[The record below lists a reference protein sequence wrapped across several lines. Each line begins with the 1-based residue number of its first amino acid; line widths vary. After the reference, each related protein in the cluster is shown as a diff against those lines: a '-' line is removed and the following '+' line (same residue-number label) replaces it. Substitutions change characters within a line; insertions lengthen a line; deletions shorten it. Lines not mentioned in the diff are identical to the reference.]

1 MNEPMMRGDFTGG
14 FRPQNAP
21 DNRFITFAAKSVPDK
36 AKSIAE
42 GRPMF
47 MQRIFIT
54 IQTPGDN
61 LNVPTRVATDADIAE
76 FPRQWAAFQAGREAI
91 PEGTL
96 LSVMFPN
103 NPELV
108 DMFRAQKIFVIEQI
122 ASMADGEG
130 QRFMGFQKMKQDAQ
144 AFLKAAD
151 GSKDFHVLRNQVE
164 KLTLEMKALS
174 DRNAALETA
183 LAKKETD
190 DGEPAKRKPGRP
202 PNPPTAA

>member
-21 DNRFITFAAKSVPDK
+21 DNRFVTFAAKSVPDK

-47 MQRIFIT
+47 KQQIFIT
-54 IQTPGDN
+54 VQTPGDN
-61 LNVPTRVATDADIAE
+61 LNVPTRLATDADAAE
-76 FPRQWAAFQAGREAI
+76 FPRQWEAFKAGREAV

-108 DMFRAQKIFVIEQI
+108 DMFRAQKVFVVEQL
-122 ASMADGEG
+122 AGMSDSEG
-130 QRFMGFQKMKQDAQ
+130 QRFMGFQKMKQDAT
-144 AFLKAAD
+144 AFLKASGD
-151 GSKDFHVLRNQVE
+151 GKDFHVLRDRLE
-164 KLTLEMKALS
+164 KLELEARTKD
-174 DRNAALETA
+174 DRIAALETA
-183 LAKKETD
+183 LAKKAKK
-190 DGEPAKRKPGRP
+190 EPQDVI
-202 PNPPTAA
+202 

>member
-1 MNEPMMRGDFTGG
+1 MNEPMLRGDFTGG

-21 DNRFITFAAKSVPDK
+21 DNRFITFSARSVPDK

-47 MQRIFIT
+47 QQKIFIT

-61 LNVPTRVATDADIAE
+61 LNIPTRLATDADTAE
-76 FPRQWAAFQAGREAI
+76 FPRQWQAFQAGREAI

-108 DMFRAQKIFVIEQI
+108 DMFRSQKIFVIEQI
-122 ASMADGEG
+122 AGMADSEG

-151 GSKDFHVLRNQVE
+151 GGKDFHILRDRLE
-164 KLTLEMKALS
+164 KLELEAKTKD
-174 DRNAALETA
+174 DRIAALEIA
-183 LAKKETD
+183 LAKKNED
-190 DGEPAKRKPGRP
+190 DEPAKRGPGRP
-202 PNPPTAA
+202 PKIPV

>member
-21 DNRFITFAAKSVPDK
+21 DNRFVSFKAQSVPDK
-36 AKSIAE
+36 AASIEA

-47 MQRIFIT
+47 KQKIFVT

-61 LNVPTRVATDADIAE
+61 LNVPTRLATNEDIAE

-96 LSVMFPN
+96 LAVMFPN

-108 DMFRAQKIFVIEQI
+108 DMFRAQKVFVVEQL
-122 ASMADGEG
+122 AGMSDSEG

-144 AFLKAAD
+144 ALLKAAGD
-151 GSKDFHVLRNQVE
+151 GKDFHVLRDRLE
-164 KLTLEMKALS
+164 KLELEAKTKD
-174 DRNAALETA
+174 DRIAALETA
-183 LAKKETD
+183 LAKKTKKSED
-190 DGEPAKRKPGRP
+190 VI
-202 PNPPTAA
+202 

>member
-1 MNEPMMRGDFTGG
+1 MNEPMMRGDFVGG

-36 AKSIAE
+36 AKSIEA

-47 MQRIFIT
+47 QQRIFVT

-61 LNVPTRVATDADIAE
+61 LNIPTRLATDADIAE
-76 FPRQWAAFQAGREAI
+76 FPRQWAAFQAGREAV

-108 DMFRAQKIFVIEQI
+108 DMFRAQKIFVVEQI
-122 ASMADGEG
+122 AGMADSEG

-144 AFLKAAD
+144 AFLKAATA
-151 GSKDFHVLRNQVE
+151 GADFHILRDRLE
-164 KLTLEMKALS
+164 KLELEAKTKD
-174 DRNAALETA
+174 DRIAALETA
-183 LAKKETD
+183 LAKKDSE
-190 DGEPAKRKPGRP
+190 DGEPKRGPGRQP
-202 PNPPTAA
+202 KQLPAA